1 MSPSLAGFR
10 GVSIAPKPSCQ
21 TLRVCPCGLLRYPR
35 EGDLYLILEGKMIK
49 LVSVEIEKYKCFQKK
64 QTVEIEKDITTLV
77 GMNESGKTSFLTA
90 LSKTNYFTDDSDF
103 KFDETQDYP
112 RNELIDFE
120 DGSENGH
127 ILSCTYEMDKDI
139 KQAIENDLGKDVFTE
154 TQFSQVYAYRGDHK
168 CTVSGISANLEVFL
182 HVLLKNSVISEE
194 TRTKILEINS
204 SLDIDSIVPSDT
216 DTGFQAIKG
225 KIAGMR
231 NASSWDD
238 RLSGYVYFTFIK
250 PKLPKFWY
258 YDDYYPLPG
267 KINITRLASG
277 LMENEKDKTAK
288 ALFELAHIVPKEI
301 IAAPEKD
308 YEKYIALLEASAN
321 KITHEVFK
329 YWTTN
334 KNLDIDFK
342 IQEMP
347 SKSNQAVKEKYLDIR
362 VKNTRYKV
370 TLPLDRRS
378 RGFNWFF
385 SFIVWFSKIQAD
397 TKSDFIL
404 LLDEP
409 GLNLHASAQSDLLR
423 FINDLSK
430 KYQIVYTTHSPF
442 MIENDYLNR
451 VRTCIETD
459 EGAFITEAIQ
469 QKDPNTLFPLQAALG
484 YDIAQNL
491 FISKNNLL
499 VEGPADLLYITYMSN
514 ILEAEKRVFLNEY
527 ITIIPVGGLDKV
539 STFISLLRGSKLN
552 IVCLLDT
559 FTDQKGKKRIEDLI
573 ARKIIRDKQ
582 ILFFHE
588 FAPANIKI
596 ANIEDMFERHEY
608 LNFFN
613 ESFDGEYQKIEITSL
628 AQDSK
633 TIIEQI
639 NNQIKKDRFNHYRPA
654 MTMCKKSFADIA
666 FSQETL
672 NRFERMFVAIN
683 KLFE

>member
-1 MSPSLAGFR
+1 
-10 GVSIAPKPSCQ
+10 
-21 TLRVCPCGLLRYPR
+21 
-35 EGDLYLILEGKMIK
+35 MIK
-49 LVSVEIEKYKCFQKK
+49 LISVEIEKYKCFQKEQIVK
-64 QTVEIEKDITTLV
+64 IEKNITTLV

-90 LSKTNYFTDDSDF
+90 LAKTNYFTDDSDF

-120 DGSENGH
+120 NGSENGH
-127 ILSCTYEMDKDI
+127 ILSCTYEIDKDI
-139 KQAIENDLGKDVFTE
+139 KQAIDSDIGENVFTG
-154 TQFSQVYAYRGDHK
+154 TQFILNYTYRGDNK
-168 CTVSGISANLEVFL
+168 RTVSDISTNLKLYL
-182 HVLLKNSVISEE
+182 HTVLKNLTISEE
-194 TRTKILEINS
+194 TKAKILKIDS
-204 SLDIDSIVPSDT
+204 SLNIDSVVPCDT
-216 DTGFQAIKG
+216 DTGFQAIQA
-225 KIAGMR
+225 KISSMR
-231 NASSWDD
+231 KASSWDD
-238 RLSGYVYFTFIK
+238 RLSGYVYFTFID
-250 PKLPKFWY
+250 PNLPKFWY

-267 KINITRLASG
+267 KINITRLASKV
-277 LMENEKDKTAK
+277 MENEKDKTAK
-288 ALFELAHIVPKEI
+288 ALFELAHIVPSEI

-342 IQEMP
+342 IQEIP

-362 VKNTRYKV
+362 VKNARYKV

-385 SFIVWFSKIQAD
+385 SFIIWFSKIQAD

-430 KYQIVYTTHSPF
+430 EYQIIYTTHSPF

-459 EGAFITEAIQ
+459 DGALITEAIQ

-514 ILEAEKRVFLNEY
+514 VLEVEKRTFLNEN

-539 STFISLLRGSKLN
+539 TTFISLLRGSKLN

-573 ARKIIRDKQ
+573 AQKIIRDKQ

-588 FAPANIKI
+588 FAPAKI
-596 ANIEDMFERHEY
+596 ETANIEDMFEKKEY

-613 ESFDGEYQKIEITSL
+613 EAFSGEYQKIEIASL

-633 TIIEQI
+633 TIIGQI
-639 NNQIKKDRFNHYRPA
+639 NSHIKKDRFNHYRPT
-654 MTMCKKSFADIA
+654 MTMYKKSFVDIT

-672 NRFERMFVAIN
+672 DRFERMFIEIN